1 MSSFNSIKPTSF
13 SLFIHLFKPSI
24 SASVFLHNSSG
35 EYGFNSPTII
45 LREEMIDMPVYKD
58 KVPAKS
64 GKCWY
69 FITRYKRL
77 DGFHAQY
84 HKKRYMTKREA
95 HEAEAEFLIKPQ
107 NEASVSAITFN
118 QLIDLF
124 IKNSS
129 TRVKD
134 TTMYGYKTKRPYL
147 DTIANVKLKDFNIDV
162 HER

>member
-1 MSSFNSIKPTSF
+1 
-13 SLFIHLFKPSI
+13 
-24 SASVFLHNSSG
+24 
-35 EYGFNSPTII
+35 
-45 LREEMIDMPVYKD
+45 MINIPVYKD
-58 KVPAKS
+58 KFPTKS

-69 FITRYKRL
+69 FRTRYKRL
-77 DGFHAQY
+77 DGSRTQY
-84 HKKRYMTKREA
+84 HSKKYMTKRETQ
-95 HEAEAEFLIKPQ
+95 EAEAKFLIKSQ
-107 NEASVSAITFN
+107 NDASVSAITFN